1 MGKNVDRIEFYLSDL
16 TFTYTIYGNED
27 WVKKFSFNVF
37 AADNITTDYDMS
49 QRNPFLRCPVQGLVL
64 KLKKLRRI
72 SKDFLLNKFFSV
84 IEGQISTFPRGIL
97 EVTMWLEGE
106 KLHFK
111 SYNEAALRSSV
122 RSQVFIP
129 MEDLELM
136 NEITGKIFLV
146 ENL

>member
-1 MGKNVDRIEFYLSDL
+1 M
-16 TFTYTIYGNED
+16 GNED

-49 QRNPFLRCPVQGLVL
+49 QRNPFLRCPVQ
-64 KLKKLRRI
+64 
-72 SKDFLLNKFFSV
+72 V

-136 NEITGKIFLV
+136 NQSYLDQSVGRIKKRKSPHV
-146 ENL
+146 EPEVNQPTKKQ

>member
-64 KLKKLRRI
+64 KLKNFRI
-72 SKDFLLNKFFSV
+72 
-84 IEGQISTFPRGIL
+84 
-97 EVTMWLEGE
+97 
-106 KLHFK
+106 
-111 SYNEAALRSSV
+111 
-122 RSQVFIP
+122 
-129 MEDLELM
+129 
-136 NEITGKIFLV
+136 IF
-146 ENL
+146 

>member
-1 MGKNVDRIEFYLSDL
+1 
-16 TFTYTIYGNED
+16 
-27 WVKKFSFNVF
+27 
-37 AADNITTDYDMS
+37 
-49 QRNPFLRCPVQGLVL
+49 
-64 KLKKLRRI
+64 
-72 SKDFLLNKFFSV
+72 
-84 IEGQISTFPRGIL
+84 
-97 EVTMWLEGE
+97 MWLEGE

-146 ENL
+146 ENFCMKKNYINTDFFKGL

>member
-1 MGKNVDRIEFYLSDL
+1 
-16 TFTYTIYGNED
+16 
-27 WVKKFSFNVF
+27 
-37 AADNITTDYDMS
+37 
-49 QRNPFLRCPVQGLVL
+49 
-64 KLKKLRRI
+64 
-72 SKDFLLNKFFSV
+72 
-84 IEGQISTFPRGIL
+84 
-97 EVTMWLEGE
+97 MWLEGE

-136 NEITGKIFLV
+136 NEITGKLFLV